1 MSSKEEV
8 VVGIKARSVLWYLTF
23 IGFAMNYMIRININ
37 IAIVDMISDEFKSN
51 NRKVHLSECQ
61 SESSNNS
68 TLLEMINPL
77 TDKQIV
83 TKKHYFSVER
93 QILDHFEVSDIQLEK
108 PESQLMTLCRSNTSP
123 TASHGTPSDR
133 TRCRALFSSFTG
145 QHNCQA
151 AFLPHVMAQ
160 S

>member
-51 NRKVHLSECQ
+51 NRKVHLSECK

-68 TLLEMINPL
+68 TLFELINPQ
-77 TDKQIV
+77 TDKEIV
-83 TKKHYFSVER
+83 AKKHYFSVER
-93 QILDHFEVSDIQLEK
+93 QILDYFEVSD
-108 PESQLMTLCRSNTSP
+108 
-123 TASHGTPSDR
+123 
-133 TRCRALFSSFTG
+133 
-145 QHNCQA
+145 
-151 AFLPHVMAQ
+151 V
-160 S
+160 